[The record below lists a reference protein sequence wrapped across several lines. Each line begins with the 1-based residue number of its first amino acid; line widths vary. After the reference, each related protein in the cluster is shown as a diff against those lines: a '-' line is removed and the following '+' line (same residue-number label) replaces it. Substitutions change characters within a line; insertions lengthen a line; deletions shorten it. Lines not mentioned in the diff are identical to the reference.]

1 MKNRVGKLNK
11 KITMIGGW
19 VELYLKIG
27 CVLEGGVNERK
38 NVCFRGNPKLEF
50 KIASQKGSKMAH
62 TDLALLAKCGVA
74 IIASD

>member
-19 VELYLKIG
+19 VELYLKKG

-38 NVCFRGNPKLEF
+38 MFVFGGIQNWSLKLRR
-50 KIASQKGSKMAH
+50 KKARKWRTPTWRCWQNAVSQ
-62 TDLALLAKCGVA
+62 
-74 IIASD
+74 